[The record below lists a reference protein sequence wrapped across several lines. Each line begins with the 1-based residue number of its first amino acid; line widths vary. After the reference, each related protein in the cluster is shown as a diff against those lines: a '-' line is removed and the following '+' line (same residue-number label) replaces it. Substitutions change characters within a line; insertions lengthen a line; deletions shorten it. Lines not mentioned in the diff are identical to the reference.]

1 MSNDIRDII
10 ERLAILEGR
19 VTPTTVKSGL
29 NPQQK
34 EVPQL
39 PALFKPKTQKILG
52 GNPNAKNPM
61 GGWLVGDSVE
71 NTKEMIDES
80 HMSDVDQIMQDIGT
94 GDIDIYDIYAHPK
107 TPEEEYASKI
117 VNRMYDDVT
126 IDRGLHPD
134 DDVEDI
140 LEIVADQIAQDFPA
154 DDLNESLA
162 NEEKLLDKVRDS
174 LKDYLAS
181 VEEKYRD
188 DNISKKAKD
197 RDLGKRAKD
206 RDLVAKAVNEDPT
219 EEEPTNTDEVP
230 TAPVIDPTYSE
241 PSPGAVKTYTMEDG
255 RAFEI
260 IGEEATGFEIR
271 HGNRS
276 MPSRFK
282 TIDEAEL
289 ACKMYEAR
297 CRGAMESQ
305 DYVDEA

>member
-29 NPQQK
+29 NPQQQSVK
-34 EVPQL
+34 QL

-71 NTKEMIDES
+71 R
-80 HMSDVDQIMQDIGT
+80 
-94 GDIDIYDIYAHPK
+94 
-107 TPEEEYASKI
+107 EEE
-117 VNRMYDDVT
+117 
-126 IDRGLHPD
+126 P
-134 DDVEDI
+134 
-140 LEIVADQIAQDFPA
+140 LEEAKVD
-154 DDLNESLA
+154 
-162 NEEKLLDKVRDS
+162 EEKLLDKVRDS

-188 DNISKKAKD
+188 DSISKQAKD

-206 RDLVAKAVNEDPT
+206 RDLVAKEVNEDPT
-219 EEEPTNTDEVP
+219 EEEPANTDEVP
-230 TAPVIDPTYSE
+230 TAPIQNTTYSE
-241 PSPGAVKTYTMEDG
+241 PGPSAIKTYTMEDG
-255 RAFEI
+255 RVCEI
-260 IGEEATGFEIR
+260 HGDEATGFEIR

-282 TIDEAEL
+282 TIDEASL
-289 ACKMYEAR
+289 ALEMYQAR
-297 CRGAMESQ
+297 CRANNQSG
-305 DYVDEA
+305 DYIDEA